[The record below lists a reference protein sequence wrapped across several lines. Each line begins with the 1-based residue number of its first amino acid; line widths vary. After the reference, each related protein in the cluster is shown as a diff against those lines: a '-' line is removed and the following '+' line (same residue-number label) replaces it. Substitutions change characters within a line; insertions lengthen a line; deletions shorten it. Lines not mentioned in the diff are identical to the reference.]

1 MNVFSFADKVI
12 EDALQKCD
20 VIVNDDPAH
29 VVNTTHEFE
38 YTSGIPSIIV
48 RIEEVTR

>member
-1 MNVFSFADKVI
+1 MI

-20 VIVNDDPAH
+20 VIVNDDPTH
-29 VVNTTHEFE
+29 VVNTTHGFE
-38 YTSGIPSIIV
+38 YTNGIPSIIV

>member
-29 VVNTTHEFE
+29 VVIQRMSLSIQVESRQSL
-38 YTSGIPSIIV
+38 SGLK
-48 RIEEVTR
+48 R